1 MPKTKQQKAKDR
13 ERRVAKK
20 KLAERQA
27 AKDQTLQKKERDSAL
42 AASTMTSGVQK
53 AKADSAEP
61 VTKAVV
67 KAR

>member
-20 KLAERQA
+20 KLAERKAARQQADA
-27 AKDQTLQKKERDSAL
+27 AKDRDAERAGSA
-42 AASTMTSGVQK
+42 MTSGIQK
-53 AKADSAEP
+53 AKQDAKASE
-61 VTKAVV
+61 TKTVL